1 MMVLIM
7 RAIWKGLL
15 ACLSLSCIAHAAT
28 PNSVTTY
35 PTKTV
40 RIVTA
45 LAGGGADL
53 VARMIGQGISAPLGQ
68 AIVVENR
75 PSGIVQGEIVAR
87 SAPDGYTLLLAASS
101 HWIAPLFYSDATFD
115 PVKDFTP
122 VTLVGSSPNIL
133 VVHPSLAAGN
143 VKELIALARES
154 PGKLNY
160 SSAQMGSPN
169 HVAAELFKAMAGVN
183 IVRVGYKGAGPALS
197 AVMAGEVQLAFGNAA
212 SAFAMVKSGKLKAL
226 AVTSAQPSALAPGL
240 PTVTASGVPGYESA
254 SMYALFAPA
263 RTPGA
268 VIRRL
273 NQEVVTYLKSAE
285 ARERF
290 FNAGIDGVGSS
301 PEQIG
306 AIVKVDTER
315 LGKLIK
321 QLGIRGE

>member
-1 MMVLIM
+1 
-7 RAIWKGLL
+7 
-15 ACLSLSCIAHAAT
+15 
-28 PNSVTTY
+28 
-35 PTKTV
+35 
-40 RIVTA
+40 
-45 LAGGGADL
+45 
-53 VARMIGQGISAPLGQ
+53 
-68 AIVVENR
+68 
-75 PSGIVQGEIVAR
+75 
-87 SAPDGYTLLLAASS
+87 
-101 HWIAPLFYSDATFD
+101 
-115 PVKDFTP
+115 
-122 VTLVGSSPNIL
+122 
-133 VVHPSLAAGN
+133 
-143 VKELIALARES
+143 
-154 PGKLNY
+154 
-160 SSAQMGSPN
+160 
-169 HVAAELFKAMAGVN
+169 
-183 IVRVGYKGAGPALS
+183 
-197 AVMAGEVQLAFGNAA
+197 MAGEVQLAFGNAA

-306 AIVKVDTER
+306 VIVKVDIER